1 MCLCGHLGEQF
12 LFAGRDFSSVFPG
25 LMSWHCYDQI
35 FQCSSSF
42 LLGWMQWKSECFFF
56 FFSPSKILPFCK
68 FLPGRNPK
76 QPSQL
81 PCLLSPHVL
90 AAHFCFLQLWSLF
103 GLQLSVILLSRSLGL
118 QLPQQVEQKSMLKTL
133 KERSGGEKWKEMSR
147 RGKKRQNKHSCRV
160 RTDYIFIF
168 FKKVSGYV
176 LKSSCCCS
184 FQK

>member
-1 MCLCGHLGEQF
+1 MIFPVCSLDWW
-12 LFAGRDFSSVFPG
+12 AGIVMIKFFNALVVSCWDE
-25 LMSWHCYDQI
+25 
-35 FQCSSSF
+35 CS
-42 LLGWMQWKSECFFF
+42 GNQNAFFF
-56 FFSPSKILPFCK
+56 FFFPSKILPFCK

-90 AAHFCFLQLWSLF
+90 AAHLCFLQLWSLF